1 MNAQFPAE
9 PMAAFFAAV
18 TAVETGQ
25 VGEVELMFT
34 YETESTS
41 MERGHSVSMAIEI
54 RKHPQPVFHPLLMRQ
69 EGAPDEQ
76 T

>member
-18 TAVETGQ
+18 TAVENGQ
-25 VGEVELMFT
+25 VGEIERMFT

-41 MERGHSVSMAIEI
+41 MEPGYAVSMAIEI
-54 RKHPQPVFHPLLMRQ
+54 RKSSTPHLRTLDVATRRG
-69 EGAPDEQ
+69 EEQ
-76 T
+76 

>member
-54 RKHPQPVFHPLLMRQ
+54 RKNPRPHIMMMREEEKKD
-69 EGAPDEQ
+69 EG
-76 T
+76 

>member
-34 YETESTS
+34 YETEATS
-41 MERGHSVSMAIEI
+41 MERGYAVSMAIEI
-54 RKHPQPVFHPLLMRQ
+54 RKTPQPPYPHISNDATRRG
-69 EGAPDEQ
+69 EER
-76 T
+76 